1 MFQWLKLYIFG
12 LLLFLGS
19 HVKAQSNFD
28 VVKSIPFSKDTIVFD
43 SVSVYSFNFKIFVDS
58 TVISPHN
65 YYLDGIKSQLF
76 FYQDYSNQKI
86 TLKYSKMPVN
96 LNYSFLHKNDTL
108 ILPDDAKYNENFV
121 YSVSDKNTQDL
132 FGSSSLQ
139 KQGSISRGITVGNSQ
154 NLSLQST
161 LNLQLSGKIAPNLYM
176 KGAISDN
183 NIPFQ
188 PEGNTQKL
196 QDFDQ
201 VYLKVYNEQFSVIG
215 GDFWLKKPKG
225 YFLNYNKRT
234 QGLSIDYQQTNSDS
248 TSYSHKVSGAFSR
261 GKFARNIV
269 QGVEGNQG
277 PYRLRGAENE
287 QFIVVLAG
295 TEKVYIDGE
304 LLTRGQEFDYTIDYN
319 TSEITFTAKRLI
331 TKDKRIIVEFQYS
344 DLNYARSLFAYNST
358 FEGKKYNGWVNY
370 YTEQDAK
377 NQPIQ
382 QSLTD
387 EDKFNL
393 AQVGD
398 SLNFAF
404 SNSIDSVGY
413 FDNRVLYALIDS
425 LGYDSV
431 LVFSVN
437 SDSAKYQ
444 AIFQYVGQGNGD
456 YVLDQYTA
464 NGKVYKWVAPSGG
477 VKQGDYMPVRLLV
490 APQRKQ
496 MFTTGVEYQLLKNT
510 KSTVEFAYSNFD
522 KNTFSKLHSEDNQGA
537 AVKAN
542 IQSNIKLDS
551 INKRRIQTNVNFEYN
566 HQNFTQIQWFRST
579 EFDRDWNVRNKP
591 YSGQLFL
598 SSVDVSLL
606 NSKTGRFTI
615 QSENL
620 TWGTDYIGWRNN
632 IFSAF
637 NKNNYN
643 FKLNGSW
650 LLSNGLEKTNF
661 VRHKMSFSKSWKKI
675 KIGINDIHEN
685 NRKYI
690 PNTNFLSPTSYQF
703 FDVKTFISSA
713 DSSKN
718 KYELYYRQRHDWNS
732 DSTRLKHSAQ
742 AQNIGAEAQFIKQKN
757 NQLKLNVNYRILN
770 ALDTT
775 LLNIKPENTILGR
788 VEENFKLLKNVI
800 TSNTFYEIGSGLE
813 LKKQFIFVQV
823 PTGQG
828 TYAWIDYNND
838 GIKDLGEFEIT
849 QFPDQKQYIRV
860 FIPTNEYVR
869 TYSNQFSQTFFIKPE
884 RIWRNKKG
892 VKKFASKFS
901 NQLVYKVKRKTNY
914 ENGANAFNPFLTT
927 VADTNLLSTSSTF
940 RNTIYFNRINSK
952 FGLDYSYQSNTS
964 KILLSNGFD
973 SREQLFN
980 KFRIRWNITKMHTLK
995 GEYILGTKIATSDYA
1010 TNRNYFINYY
1020 LIKPT
1025 YSFQP
1030 NTKMR
1035 LALSAKY
1042 SLKQN
1047 KSDLNELAILRDIG
1061 VELRFNQPK
1070 KGSFLTQINYINISY
1085 NASNNTSIA
1094 YEMLEGLKIGNNYT
1108 IGISYQRKVAKNL
1121 QLNFNYNGRKS
1132 DANKMIHTG
1141 GMELRAFF

>member
-1 MFQWLKLYIFG
+1 MFNQLRLYLFILFFVFSNS
-12 LLLFLGS
+12 LL
-19 HVKAQSNFD
+19 AQSSLD
-28 VVKSIPFSKDTIVFD
+28 VVKPIDYSKDTITFD
-43 SVSVYSFNFKIFVDS
+43 SISVYQFNFKVYVDS
-58 TVISPHN
+58 NLLNSN
-65 YYLDGIKSQLF
+65 DYYLNPIKSQIYFKTNL
-76 FYQDYSNQKI
+76 SNHSI
-86 TLKYSKMPVN
+86 VLHYSKMPIN
-96 LNYSFLHKNDTL
+96 LNYPYYHKSDTL
-108 ILPDDAKYNENFV
+108 ILPDSAKYNDTYV
-121 YSVSDKNTQDL
+121 YSVTSKNTQDL
-132 FGSSSLQ
+132 FGSSSLH
-139 KQGSISRGITVGNSQ
+139 KQGSISRGVTVGNAQ

-161 LNLQLSGKIAPNLYM
+161 LNLQLNGKIAPNLYM

-188 PEGNTQKL
+188 PQGNTQKL

-201 VYLKVYNEQFSVIG
+201 VYLKVYNDKFSVIG
-215 GDFWLKKPKG
+215 GDFWLKKPTG
-225 YFLNYNKRT
+225 YFLNYNKRS
-234 QGLSIDYQQTNSDS
+234 QGLSLEYHQYNKDS
-248 TSYSHKVSGAFSR
+248 TQSHHKVSGAFSR

-269 QGVEGNQG
+269 QGIEGNQG

-287 QFIVVLAG
+287 QFIVILAG
-295 TEKVYIDGE
+295 TEKVFIDGE

-344 DLNYARSLFAYNST
+344 DLNYARSLFAYSSN
-358 FEGKKYNGWVNY
+358 FEGKKYKGWVNY

-382 QSLTD
+382 QSLSD
-387 EDKFNL
+387 IDKFNL
-393 AQVGD
+393 AQAGD
-398 SLNFAF
+398 SLNFAL

-413 FDNRVLYALIDS
+413 FDNRVLYALVDS

-431 LVFSVN
+431 LVFTTN
-437 SDSAKYQ
+437 QDSAKYQ

-464 NGKVYKWVAPSGG
+464 NGKVYKWIAPNGG
-477 VKQGDYMPVRLLV
+477 VSQGDYAPVRLLI

-496 MFTTGVEYQLLKNT
+496 MFTAGMEYQLLKNT
-510 KSTVEFAYSNFD
+510 KSTVELAYSDYD
-522 KNTFSKLHSEDNQGA
+522 KNTFSKLHSDDNQGV
-537 AVKAN
+537 AVKTN
-542 IQSNIKLDS
+542 IQSNFKLDS
-551 INKRRIQTNVNFEYN
+551 LNKRRIQTNVNFEYN
-566 HQNFTQIQWFRST
+566 HKNFTQIQWFRSA
-579 EFDRDWNVRNKP
+579 EFDRDWNVRGKP

-598 SSVDVSLL
+598 SSVDVNFL
-606 NSKTGRFTI
+606 NSKTGRLTLK
-615 QSENL
+615 SENL

-632 IFSAF
+632 IYSNFT
-637 NKNNYN
+637 KNNYH
-643 FKLNGSW
+643 FKLEGSW
-650 LLSNGLEKTNF
+650 LLSDGQEKTDF
-661 VRHKMSFSKSWKKI
+661 LRHKLSLSKRWNKI
-675 KIGINDIHEN
+675 KIGLDDIHEN
-685 NRKYI
+685 NKKYI
-690 PNTNFLSPTSYQF
+690 PNTSFLSPTSYQF
-703 FDVKTFISSA
+703 FDVKTYISSA
-713 DSSKN
+713 DSSVN
-718 KYELYYRQRHDWNS
+718 KYQLYYRQRHDWNS

-742 AQNIGAEAQFIKQKN
+742 AQNFGVEAQFLKQKN
-757 NQLKLNVNYRILN
+757 NQLKINVNYRILE

-775 LLNIKPENTILGR
+775 LLKIKPENTVLGR
-788 VEENFKLLKNVI
+788 IEENFKLLKNVI

-838 GIKDLGEFEIT
+838 GVKDLGEFEIT
-849 QFPDQKQYIRV
+849 QFADQKQYIRV

-884 RIWRNKKG
+884 RVWRNKKG
-892 VKKFASKFS
+892 VKKFVARFS
-901 NQLVYKVKRKTNY
+901 NQLVYKVNRKTSY
-914 ENGANAFNPFLTT
+914 EDGVEAFNPFIGS
-927 VADTNLLSTSSTF
+927 VADTSLLSTSSTF
-940 RNTIYFNRINSK
+940 RNTLYFNRINSK
-952 FGLDYSYQSNTS
+952 FGLDYSFQSNVS

-973 SREQLFN
+973 SRQNTVN
-980 KFRIRWNITKMHTLK
+980 KVRLRWNITKMHTFK
-995 GEYILGTKIATSDYA
+995 AEYNVGIKIATSDYA
-1010 TNRNYFINYY
+1010 TNRNYHINYY

-1035 LALSAKY
+1035 LALSGKY

-1047 KSDLNELAILRDIG
+1047 NSDLNELAILRDIG

-1070 KGSFLTQINYINISY
+1070 KGSFLTQVNYINISY

-1094 YEMLEGLKIGNNYT
+1094 YQMLEGLKTGNNYT
-1108 IGISYQRKVAKNL
+1108 VGISYQRKVGKNL

-1132 DANKMIHTG
+1132 DGNKMIHTG